1 MVEAECESE
10 RNRHIPFFHR
20 IDTYADT
27 MIVFVLGLGGV
38 PLGEKLEV
46 DRCVPVCPPV
56 VLLSIRT
63 GSERFDAATSPS
75 PLWFT

>member
-27 MIVFVLGLGGV
+27 MIVFVLGGV
-38 PLGEKLEV
+38 PLGKQV
-46 DRCVPVCPPV
+46 DPG
-56 VLLSIRT
+56 LSSRRP
-63 GSERFDAATSPS
+63 SFDMNRV
-75 PLWFT
+75 